1 MFVIAEGNRETKF
14 LVNNTKLYVDVVTLS
29 ENVSAEFFG
38 SLRDRFKRNFYCG
51 EIAFKAK

>member
-1 MFVIAEGNRETKF
+1 MIAEGNRETKF
-14 LVNNTKLYVDVVTLS
+14 LANNTKLYVDVVTLS

-38 SLRDRFKRNFYCG
+38 SLRDRFKRNFYCS